1 MRFVVFAAPR
11 WSENAIR
18 MIEAIAAVP
27 DVRLAVV
34 THDPLETLASPARDK
49 LAGHWRVDDVLDAGQ
64 LVAAVESLGRRHGP
78 VHRLFGAYE
87 QLQVPLAMAR
97 ERLGIEGL
105 STEAALNFRDKAR
118 MKAEFQGA
126 GIPCARHALVS
137 SEAEAWSFARQVG
150 FPLVVKPP
158 AGAGAQSTHQVDG
171 GDAFARA
178 LGASR
183 PAPPNP
189 VLIEEFVQGEEHS
202 FETISIR
209 GDAVWHSLTHYR
221 PTPLDVLRNPWIQW
235 CLVLPREIEEP
246 QYDDIRAVA
255 FRALRVLGMTTGLSH
270 MEWFRRRDGSIA
282 ISEVAARPPGA
293 QITTVISRA
302 HDFDFLR
309 AWARVMIDGVFEAP
323 PRRYAVGAAFLR
335 GQGQG
340 RVRAIHGLDLV
351 QQELGSLVTD
361 AKLPAPGQTA
371 SPSYEGEGYVILRH
385 EETAV
390 VERALQRL
398 IGVVRVELG

>member
-1 MRFVVFAAPR
+1 
-11 WSENAIR
+11 
-18 MIEAIAAVP
+18 
-27 DVRLAVV
+27 
-34 THDPLETLASPARDK
+34 
-49 LAGHWRVDDVLDAGQ
+49 
-64 LVAAVESLGRRHGP
+64 
-78 VHRLFGAYE
+78 
-87 QLQVPLAMAR
+87 
-97 ERLGIEGL
+97 
-105 STEAALNFRDKAR
+105 
-118 MKAEFQGA
+118 
-126 GIPCARHALVS
+126 
-137 SEAEAWSFARQVG
+137 
-150 FPLVVKPP
+150 
-158 AGAGAQSTHQVDG
+158 
-171 GDAFARA
+171 
-178 LGASR
+178 
-183 PAPPNP
+183 
-189 VLIEEFVQGEEHS
+189 
-202 FETISIR
+202 
-209 GDAVWHSLTHYR
+209 
-221 PTPLDVLRNPWIQW
+221 
-235 CLVLPREIEEP
+235 
-246 QYDDIRAVA
+246 
-255 FRALRVLGMTTGLSH
+255 MTTGLSH

-351 QQELGSLVTD
+351 QRELGSLVTD
-361 AKLPAPGQTA
+361 ARLPAPGQPA